1 MFPSIYVHVV
11 YSGFFSEFDRF
22 LADRA
27 AAMDDQPDRRAED
40 VRSNNTRGG
49 RQMKKQDETEN
60 ALFAL

>member
-1 MFPSIYVHVV
+1 MFMWFTL
-11 YSGFFSEFDRF
+11 GFFSEFDRF